1 MSEGYPAIGY
11 SRTSPAL
18 NLETGARTLAIASLM
33 AAALWG
39 VAAARAT
46 QDGKALAATED
57 APLSY
62 AAWRPFGQARHAGR
76 TGTEPGPDA
85 APGLVAPGLMAAGPA
100 PLDAVRGLSFGAPPE
115 RPPAPDIERE
125 FVGVSVVD
133 GRTLKAG
140 DLLIQ
145 LADVPAPSARETCLR
160 LDGVAEPC
168 ATRAATRLELQVRWR
183 KVECRYQ
190 PAVAGVASGVC
201 KVGGVGLA
209 QRLAASTR
217 RAAGLELSQAAV
229 QAAVA
234 R

>member
-11 SRTSPAL
+11 SRSSPAL

-33 AAALWG
+33 ATALWG
-39 VAAARAT
+39 LAAARAT
-46 QDGKALAATED
+46 HD
-57 APLSY
+57 ADHVVASPDASLSY
-62 AAWRPFGQARHAGR
+62 AAWKPFGQTRRAAA
-76 TGTEPGPDA
+76 GTELIMA
-85 APGLVAPGLMAAGPA
+85 SAAGA
-100 PLDAVRGLSFGAPPE
+100 SPLEMARGLSVAAAPE
-115 RPPAPDIERE
+115 RAPVPEIERE
-125 FVGVSVVD
+125 FVGVSAID

-145 LADVPAPSARETCLR
+145 LADVPAPSANETCLR

-183 KVECRYQ
+183 KVECRYRTTGS
-190 PAVAGVASGVC
+190 GVASGVC

-209 QRLAASTR
+209 ERLTASSM
-217 RAAGLELSQAAV
+217 RAAGPALPQTAA
-229 QAAVA
+229 ASLGTAFIA

>member
-62 AAWRPFGQARHAGR
+62 AAWKPFGQSRHAARAGS
-76 TGTEPGPDA
+76 EPGPEA
-85 APGLVAPGLMAAGPA
+85 APGLMAAGPA
-100 PLDAVRGLSFGAPPE
+100 PLDAMRGLSFAAPAE

-125 FVGVSVVD
+125 FVGVSAVD

-145 LADVPAPSARETCLR
+145 LADVPAPSAKETCLR

-229 QAAVA
+229 PAAVA